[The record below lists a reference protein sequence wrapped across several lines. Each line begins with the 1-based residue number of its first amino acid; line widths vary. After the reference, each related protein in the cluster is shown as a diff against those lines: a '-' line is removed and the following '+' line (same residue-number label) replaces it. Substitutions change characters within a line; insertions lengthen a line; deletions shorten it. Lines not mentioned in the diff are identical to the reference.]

1 MPSNTSLSAITDKL
15 CPDLSCLVASRLTLF
30 CQGRHVPSTLVAHTS
45 QGSSSTDIPTTFTAS
60 ESKPLG
66 NTIESPES
74 KQVSVQELTGPTVSE
89 QESVESSL
97 WALAYECFQRQ
108 DSELAQKFS
117 KCLGIDAED
126 IKAGFD
132 RLVLKALEEIRKAQE
147 HKDSLYKTP
156 LGTYLKK
163 AVEIIIASKAFIGS
177 AVAAEPHA
185 ALAWCGVSLLLPVS
199 VPGIGTDDMN

>member
-1 MPSNTSLSAITDKL
+1 MPS
-15 CPDLSCLVASRLTLF
+15 
-30 CQGRHVPSTLVAHTS
+30 PSVAHTS
-45 QGSSSTDIPTTFTAS
+45 QGSSSAEIPPTFTAS

-66 NTIESPES
+66 NTTEPPES
-74 KQVSVQELTGPTVSE
+74 KQASVQELTGPTVSE
-89 QESVESSL
+89 QEPVESSL

-108 DSELAQKFS
+108 DSDLAQRFS
-117 KCLGIDAED
+117 KCLGIDTKGIE
-126 IKAGFD
+126 AGFD
-132 RLVLKALEEIRKAQE
+132 RVLLKALEEIRKAQE
-147 HKDSLYKTP
+147 QKDSLYTTP

-199 VPGIGTDDMN
+199 VPGIGTDLIN